1 MDVRKLQFFNYN
13 GYNLNFDWNSRQGYW
28 EGMIYLPKV
37 SVGLYAN
44 TTIYIL
50 EETPNNDDTFSNEF
64 SFPSGPGKI
73 TFSWDTQN
81 TFVDEFFM
89 FNFDETYTIKETSA
103 LIYTPNDGPDCNT
116 LIINRFDTY
125 DVYLDNNLTPKALP
139 VHIAFRANEKHDAT
153 TYTRTL
159 VMSYNNKTI
168 ARIKFYAETVE
179 EDERLKIWN
188 ANLGYNITPEDTI
201 MFYKSDIKEYMPDYI
216 LLNEKRK
223 ELMLEGSNIYPYIG
237 SYKAIINA
245 IKFFGYDNLNI
256 IEYWRNIN
264 RNDENF
270 GKIYHSSRYSLK
282 KKEALTI
289 GARRIVLPNKDYRKV
304 NALALVYDIN
314 KPTGEIDEWE
324 LPKVKEQFAYTIEEA
339 LIKLFAL
346 RKKLNKEFMPGSSRI
361 IDIIGEGNYFGIQSI
376 YKVGEFSDIDTTVS
390 DWDIDFNVYPKKYAH
405 ITDNEYFNRYI
416 SIKTNEGQ
424 DNVPLQNQMLSD
436 MLNDSVNDYLNTNNV
451 YLNNHTYAMAS
462 LSNTQ
467 LCDYYLKFYEDTC
480 ENHTMFKEIEDND
493 DYTYDYKNLDNEEY
507 DYYSDAERFSAKV
520 VLRCNDYSTI
530 TFDNSDLKFNCTT
543 YNYTD
548 TDSNGQPNYPTSTS
562 DGHAMDWENPDIIEN
577 PGPLKYIKYCKYK
590 GTKSA
595 MYEITDAKEYD
606 LYYVNSFEE
615 DSSEEE
621 RTVYIYINNEWREFT
636 DIAFFN
642 IEDVYDTSLIKW
654 TVKMSENQ
662 YDDDLKQVGITKQY
676 ESKPLV
682 EPTSDNPDGV
692 FVWTDTDRTGQL
704 FLELPYIGYYDV
716 IMEVHGQKRTKK
728 KCIKV
733 EPYNIEMLG
742 FYYDIRELPK
752 NIKYPLDADSQM
764 YSFIQKNIEKMYGW
778 AVSERTDFTYPDD
791 MSVPLYD
798 AEGHMTNT
806 GPYYNENVDDEWYM
820 ADNLTWEMS
829 KLVPL
834 TKYTR
839 YIRNGVDVK
848 PYTWFIL
855 GYEYSKIAGKVN
867 PQWRIRNNT
876 TGIEKKWPKDSNNKG
891 GRYLTLLLKKEGNYT
906 VILDLEDKLGNKY
919 TLSRNIIVVDKAAN
933 YKLYQTFKK
942 DYDYLLEQN
951 LLKELNEFNSFYNDD
966 PDYIV
971 PADEE
976 NLTPISVVT
985 ISGSVREHPKPQDVT
1000 ITGKVRFE
1008 QRQRQVSIH
1017 GRVRRKLDEVEVS
1030 IEGTLREEIEVG
1042 IEGTVIDISTPP
1054 VEQDVT
1060 ITGTVKEVTTPP
1072 TDRDVTIT
1080 GSVRYE
1086 PEQGEETVNIDVEGT
1101 IFNTDTLDVDV
1112 NIDGTVKE
1120 EIEVN
1125 IDGSVR
1131 KEEVNVNI
1139 EGTVKKEEI
1148 EVGIEGTVKKEEVDV
1163 RIDGT
1168 LRQEIEVGI
1177 EGTVIEESENDLT
1190 LNTIPMV
1197 EWSRDYPDNL
1207 QVSSEGTNFPLV
1219 IFNDKDEK
1227 VDYNVSISNVNTL
1240 YQQDFTTSSCQLDI
1254 DNYSVFIIKRPRKE
1268 FNQTDATFTISSDR
1282 SDDVTFN
1289 VTGIL
1294 YTEHESYVRHYIGY
1308 NATIGRDGWPFS
1320 SIQVL
1325 PYTSGSLDMDM
1336 MFVGMADG
1344 AAEISGNTVRYYE
1357 NGENASDVPTIEKT
1371 YSCYTNYKYNKDG
1384 VAQTLPFDGSSMV
1397 SNMNLS
1403 VDRLYSTLSY
1413 TISPNNSDR
1422 LRFGV
1427 MRLASNDNDCLYLNT
1442 IIQESATVRIV
1453 FSKVQY
1459 YKVEYNYYPD
1469 NLILG
1474 VIDLSKTGETFRIPI
1489 QQTGKSYEIYFWNT
1503 DVQNSIT
1510 ITSFNGISASKSVGA
1525 DNGLGGK
1532 FLRYYFT
1539 SDMEKE
1545 GSYYNDGFLITIN

>member
-116 LIINRFDTY
+116 LIINKFDTY

-530 TFDNSDLKFNCTT
+530 TFDNSDLKFDCTT

-562 DGHAMDWENPDIIEN
+562 DGHAMDFETPMEQTPGGLQTYYDEGTENYNNIQHYTFDNIE
-577 PGPLKYIKYCKYK
+577 YV
-590 GTKSA
+590 
-595 MYEITDAKEYD
+595 YD
-606 LYYVNSFEE
+606 LN
-615 DSSEEE
+615 
-621 RTVYIYINNEWREFT
+621 
-636 DIAFFN
+636 
-642 IEDVYDTSLIKW
+642 LIKW
-654 TVKMSENQ
+654 TIKMSEPDNQ
-662 YDDDLKQVGITKQY
+662 YDDDLKVAGITLQY
-676 ESKPLV
+676 EHKDF
-682 EPTSDNPDGV
+682 EK
-692 FVWTDTDRTGQL
+692 VWTDTDRTGQF

-716 IMEVHGQKRTKK
+716 TMEVHGQKRTKK

-1017 GRVRRKLDEVEVS
+1017 GRVRRKLDEVEVG
-1030 IEGTLREEIEVG
+1030 IEGTLREDIEVG

-1060 ITGTVKEVTTPP
+1060 ITGTVREVTTPP

-1080 GSVRYE
+1080 GY
-1086 PEQGEETVNIDVEGT
+1086 
-1101 IFNTDTLDVDV
+1101 
-1112 NIDGTVKE
+1112 
-1120 EIEVN
+1120 
-1125 IDGSVR
+1125 
-1131 KEEVNVNI
+1131 
-1139 EGTVKKEEI
+1139 
-1148 EVGIEGTVKKEEVDV
+1148 
-1163 RIDGT
+1163 
-1168 LRQEIEVGI
+1168 
-1177 EGTVIEESENDLT
+1177 
-1190 LNTIPMV
+1190 
-1197 EWSRDYPDNL
+1197 
-1207 QVSSEGTNFPLV
+1207 
-1219 IFNDKDEK
+1219 
-1227 VDYNVSISNVNTL
+1227 
-1240 YQQDFTTSSCQLDI
+1240 CQ
-1254 DNYSVFIIKRPRKE
+1254 YR
-1268 FNQTDATFTISSDR
+1268 
-1282 SDDVTFN
+1282 
-1289 VTGIL
+1289 
-1294 YTEHESYVRHYIGY
+1294 
-1308 NATIGRDGWPFS
+1308 
-1320 SIQVL
+1320 
-1325 PYTSGSLDMDM
+1325 
-1336 MFVGMADG
+1336 
-1344 AAEISGNTVRYYE
+1344 
-1357 NGENASDVPTIEKT
+1357 
-1371 YSCYTNYKYNKDG
+1371 C
-1384 VAQTLPFDGSSMV
+1384 
-1397 SNMNLS
+1397 
-1403 VDRLYSTLSY
+1403 
-1413 TISPNNSDR
+1413 
-1422 LRFGV
+1422 
-1427 MRLASNDNDCLYLNT
+1427 
-1442 IIQESATVRIV
+1442 
-1453 FSKVQY
+1453 
-1459 YKVEYNYYPD
+1459 
-1469 NLILG
+1469 
-1474 VIDLSKTGETFRIPI
+1474 
-1489 QQTGKSYEIYFWNT
+1489 
-1503 DVQNSIT
+1503 
-1510 ITSFNGISASKSVGA
+1510 
-1525 DNGLGGK
+1525 
-1532 FLRYYFT
+1532 
-1539 SDMEKE
+1539 
-1545 GSYYNDGFLITIN
+1545 